1 MSNRCVFAAQ
11 LIVCALLSA
20 AHSRCRSAVDSD
32 PTRGTTVARE
42 GSSGQSADRAMMD
55 DPEAL
60 AVAARHPRLAGRT
73 LIALAEARV
82 GTRSALIVWPL
93 FDASSS
99 RPVSD
104 DPVGVTLELGSDG
117 TLTALSAGWNPRDRT
132 GRALSL
138 QLGTEQ
144 FERVDRSEGAP
155 IEALPSRISA
165 AFDGFRAAC
174 AAGDR
179 AAATRAARAMA
190 SLFAWDVLAYEDVV
204 TEMLWAAST
213 GDYQL
218 AHGAT
223 TMLDDG
229 RRARVTAVITYR
241 GTAHTITVIATPRPA
256 APDRWVITSAAD

>member
-1 MSNRCVFAAQ
+1 MTIRCNLSAK
-11 LIVCALLSA
+11 LIVCAALSA
-20 AHSRCRSAVDSD
+20 ALVRCATVSD
-32 PTRGTTVARE
+32 GAAAHPEDAGAAR
-42 GSSGQSADRAMMD
+42 SSGGSAARSMID

-60 AVAARHPRLAGRT
+60 AVAARHPRFEGRT

-93 FDASSS
+93 FDATST

-104 DPVGVTLELGSDG
+104 DPIGVTLELAADG
-117 TLTALSAGWNPRDRT
+117 TLTALTGGWNPRDRT
-132 GRALSL
+132 GRALAL
-138 QLGTEQ
+138 QLGTDR

-155 IEALPSRISA
+155 LDELPRRISE

-179 AAATRAARAMA
+179 LRATSAARAMA
-190 SLFAWDVLAYEDVV
+190 SLFAWEVLAYEDVV

-223 TMLDDG
+223 TMLDAS
-229 RRARVTAVITYR
+229 RARVTAVITYR
-241 GTAHTITVIATPRPA
+241 GTNHTITVIATPRA
-256 APDRWVITSAAD
+256 GATDRWVITGASE